1 MYPIDANTKISV
13 LIQANPQVID
23 VIAGINSHFK
33 KLYNPILRKV
43 LASRVTI
50 AEAAKIGKV
59 DITVFFERLK
69 PLGFVVLDTG
79 SVQVESLPSQT
90 QMGHHQVLDVRG
102 TIAEGKDPFRDIM
115 KAVEGLPNGETLLL
129 INSFEP
135 IPLIRILTDRGYE
148 LSVNALAEDVV
159 HTYITKRRE
168 SKLAEEV
175 TPTTDFELLL
185 QRFEGK
191 MQTIDVRALPM
202 PQPMMTILQELE
214 SLPANYALFVFH
226 KKVPLFLLP
235 ELKERNFSF
244 AYKQVADGVHF
255 LIYREE
261 ATAP

>member
-1 MYPIDANTKISV
+1 MYQIDASTKISA
-13 LIQANPQVID
+13 LIQANPQVVD

-33 KLYNPILRKV
+33 KLHNPILRKV

-59 DITVFFERLK
+59 DISVFFERLK
-69 PLGFVVLDTG
+69 PLGFVVLDTEPAPT
-79 SVQVESLPSQT
+79 ESRSSPT
-90 QMGHHQVLDVRG
+90 HMAHHHMLDVRA
-102 TIAEGKDPFRDIM
+102 TIGEGKDPFRDIM
-115 KAVEGLPNGETLLL
+115 KAVEGLHEDETLLL

-148 LSVNALAEDVV
+148 LSVSTIAEDIV
-159 HTYITKRRE
+159 HTFITKRQA
-168 SKLAEEV
+168 SKLEEEV
-175 TPTTDFELLL
+175 TPNTDFDFAL

-191 MQTIDVRALPM
+191 MQTIDVRTLPM
-202 PQPMMTILQELE
+202 PQPMMTILQALE
-214 SLPANYALFVFH
+214 SLPADYALFVFH

-235 ELKERNFSF
+235 ELKERHFSF
-244 AYKQVADGVHF
+244 AYKQAAEGVHV